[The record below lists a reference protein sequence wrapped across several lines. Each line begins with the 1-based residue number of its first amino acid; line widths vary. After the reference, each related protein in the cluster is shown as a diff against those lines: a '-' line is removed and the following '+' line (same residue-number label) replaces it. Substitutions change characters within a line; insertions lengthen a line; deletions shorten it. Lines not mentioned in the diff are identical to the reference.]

1 MQKCAAGL
9 EASCHIA
16 PQGNTNQLLN
26 KESNRMGKK
35 LPKRFMNVQIV
46 GDNSLILLIMF
57 WTVITKYYKLSGVSN
72 RNLFFIVLEV
82 GKSRIKVPAD
92 WVS

>member
-1 MQKCAAGL
+1 
-9 EASCHIA
+9 
-16 PQGNTNQLLN
+16 
-26 KESNRMGKK
+26 MGKK

-72 RNLFFIVLEV
+72 RNFFVHCSGGWEV
-82 GKSRIKVPAD
+82 
-92 WVS
+92 